1 MININELTT
10 DHKIKLKK
18 PMGCFDNL
26 GEVCE
31 IVKIDTDEN
40 VINFRFGANGV
51 HLGVMS
57 GDELEK
63 YFDVIEP
70 SVIPDDY
77 EWHPYGFIDGHQ
89 VRYLADVNGGIHMS
103 IGYNGSIIS
112 VSYNHPE
119 IEYRT
124 IQNGQQGKFYENDLK
139 VAFFKLQKSYY
150 DQLYKDVHYEVESE
164 YFAKRDECGF
174 ELGE

>member
-40 VINFRFGANGV
+40 VINFRFGVNGV

-70 SVIPDDY
+70 TVVPDDY
-77 EWHPYGFIDGHQ
+77 DWHPYGFIDGHQ
-89 VRYLADVNGGIHMS
+89 VEYRADVNGGIHMS

-119 IEYRT
+119 IGYRT

-164 YFAKRDECGF
+164 YFAKRDECGL